1 MYILFNKNI
10 RYSFLCIAFFTSAYL
25 MNIQPLAA
33 QKIAVSLSR
42 NTILIGEQ
50 VSLQLQLEMQDPP
63 AFQLLSWT
71 VFSDSS
77 NHVTVVKQED
87 MDSSSTNGHMLYT
100 QHIILTSFDSG
111 NWKLAPLKVE
121 LKNSTSRKTIVLVAD
136 SILLQVLP
144 VDISGMKNYHDIKD
158 IMEVKVNPPYIK
170 YALIALFGFATV
182 VILFLLWKKL
192 KKKKVPSLSPTI
204 KKHPFEQAMEQFEKL
219 KKENPQT
226 YPEIKTFYT
235 QLTSICKKYITSV
248 LPVHAVHLTTDEMIV
263 RLTAHLADEK
273 LRIQFFQLL
282 RFADAIKFAK
292 YFPPNP
298 EKDHSLSTAIQLI
311 TYIDAHTQKPIQ

>member
-1 MYILFNKNI
+1 MLFDKNI
-10 RYSFLCIAFFTSAYL
+10 RYSFLYVAFFASVFL
-25 MNIQPLAA
+25 MNAQPLAA
-33 QKIAVSLSR
+33 QKIAASLNR

-50 VSLQLQLEMQDPP
+50 VTLQLQLEMQDPP
-63 AFQLLSWT
+63 AFQLLSWK

-77 NHVTVVKQED
+77 NHVTVVKQGD
-87 MDSSSTNGHMLYT
+87 VDSSSVNGQFEYN
-100 QHIILTSFDSG
+100 QQIILTSFDSG
-111 NWKLAPLKVE
+111 NWKIAPLKVE
-121 LKNSTSRKTIVLVAD
+121 LKKSASGKTIVLNAD

-170 YALIALFGFATV
+170 YALIALLGLATV
-182 VILFLLWKKL
+182 IILLLLWKKL
-192 KKKKVPSLSPTI
+192 KRKKVSSLSPARM
-204 KKHPFEQAMEQFEKL
+204 KHPFELAMEQFEKL
-219 KKENPQT
+219 KKENPHT

-273 LRIQFFQLL
+273 LRTQFFQLL

-298 EKDHSLSTAIQLI
+298 EKDNSLSTAIQLI
-311 TYIDAHTQKPIQ
+311 TYIDAHTQKPTE